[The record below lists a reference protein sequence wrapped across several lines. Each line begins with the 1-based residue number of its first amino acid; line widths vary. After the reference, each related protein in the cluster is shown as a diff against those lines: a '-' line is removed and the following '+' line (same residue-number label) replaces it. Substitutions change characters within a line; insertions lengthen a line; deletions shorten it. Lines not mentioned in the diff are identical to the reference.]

1 MAEYDIDGWKVP
13 DLKDP
18 DELSYHA
25 MRNGGARPTASR
37 PQSPSPLPAPRP
49 MKPAADGGVMK
60 STVGGFANPFASNK
74 K

>member
-1 MAEYDIDGWKVP
+1 
-13 DLKDP
+13 
-18 DELSYHA
+18 
-25 MRNGGARPTASR
+25 
-37 PQSPSPLPAPRP
+37 